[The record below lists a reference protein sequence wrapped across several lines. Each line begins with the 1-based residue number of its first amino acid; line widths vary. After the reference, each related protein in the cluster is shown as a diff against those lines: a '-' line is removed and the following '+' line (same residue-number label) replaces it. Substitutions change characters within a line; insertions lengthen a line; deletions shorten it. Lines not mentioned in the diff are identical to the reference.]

1 MATVTRGWPFCLL
14 SLNLGRIRP
23 LAPLSQSG
31 RQGVTP
37 LRSLYRKGYA
47 FTNQK
52 MPRNFLR
59 LGASR
64 LSSSSLVNV
73 FILSWY
79 LSAAASGDLHTH
91 LRCQKQRRKP
101 TCGTTLALQT
111 VMNLAA
117 QTEIG
122 LSKFAVSRILK
133 DVEAAQMKLGRW
145 E

>member
-1 MATVTRGWPFCLL
+1 
-14 SLNLGRIRP
+14 
-23 LAPLSQSG
+23 
-31 RQGVTP
+31 
-37 LRSLYRKGYA
+37 
-47 FTNQK
+47 
-52 MPRNFLR
+52 